1 LEELIIIVIQFVVE
15 VAGQALVQIP
25 FDCIT
30 RNPKKPE
37 EDSLWRYVLFLSGG
51 SAVGWGSVGI
61 LPRTMLHLSGLRIA
75 NLVLAPMVAAV
86 RGTRSLNRKFTDG
99 ARSGL
104 RWAWPRYDLRMLG
117 IETPT
122 TVQRERSVAVLPGT
136 RRPLRTAGRR
146 SAFGQN
152 TDRTHIS

>member
-1 LEELIIIVIQFVVE
+1 MEELIIIVIQFVVE
-15 VAGQALVQIP
+15 VVGQALVQIP

-75 NLVLAPMVAAV
+75 NLVLAPMVAAAV
-86 RGTRSLNRKFTDG
+86 ARLIASSRSKRNPF
-99 ARSGL
+99 
-104 RWAWPRYDLRMLG
+104 
-117 IETPT
+117 IEPK
-122 TVQRERSVAVLPGT
+122 VHGW
-136 RRPLRTAGRR
+136 
-146 SAFGQN
+146 SAFWFTLGLAAI
-152 TDRTHIS
+152 RFAYAKH